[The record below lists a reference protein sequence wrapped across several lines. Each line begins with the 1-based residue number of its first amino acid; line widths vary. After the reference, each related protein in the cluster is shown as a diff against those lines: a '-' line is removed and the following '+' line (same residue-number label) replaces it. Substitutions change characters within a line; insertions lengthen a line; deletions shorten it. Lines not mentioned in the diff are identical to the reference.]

1 MSDMRLLPF
10 TPAAIEAMLDFA
22 SRHNVAP
29 QTEPSPI
36 SDINNGFRDLNEA
49 RLDTTSCWTLISDP
63 PDDHTVSSDKMFS
76 RQTAMSGPPKTAIV
90 TGASPG
96 IGEGIVKGFVH
107 IDI

>member
-1 MSDMRLLPF
+1 MNDMRLFPF
-10 TPAAIEAMLDFA
+10 TPAAIETMLDSA
-22 SRHNVAP
+22 SRHNVGRR
-29 QTEPSPI
+29 PSLPRSAI
-36 SDINNGFRDLNEA
+36 STTFSLDLNQA
-49 RLDTTSCWTLISDP
+49 RLGTTSCWTLISDS
-63 PDDHTVSSDKMFS
+63 PDDRTVSSDKMFS